1 MVSCIAGSFYT
12 AKVDIYEQQTSINEE
27 TNEPELSWT
36 FYKTVRAYV
45 FPYIAGGLRGMGSNE
60 TFGERYAN
68 TDYLRLKTFAELDKR
83 WRVSNIRN
91 AKTDAVIYREHIDGP
106 PTVYNV
112 DGSAPIENPLS
123 GKVIEWLTTL
133 RRAEVQGNG

>member
-1 MVSCIAGSFYT
+1 MGSCIAGAFYT
-12 AKVDIYEQQTSINEE
+12 CKVDIFEENTSLNEE
-27 TNEPELSWT
+27 TNETELSWT
-36 FYKTVRAYV
+36 FLKTIRAYV

-68 TDYLRLKTFAELDKR
+68 TDFLRLKSSTELDKR

-91 AKTDAVIYREHIDGP
+91 AKTNKLIYREHIDGP
-106 PTVYNV
+106 ATVYNV
-112 DGSAPIENPLS
+112 DGSAPTENPLN
-123 GKVIEWLTTL
+123 GEIIEWLTTL